1 MLTLQQIKD
10 TVSVYFKDKPVKRV
24 FLFGSYA
31 KGSAREGSDVDLLLE
46 LDYDKMI
53 GLVFIRR
60 QLNLQDSFNT
70 KVDLVP
76 MSTIVESVKKN
87 IDGYKLLVV
96 QNVLSNNSNHQF
108 IGNTN
113 F

>member
-60 QLNLQDSFNT
+60 QLNLQDSFT
-70 KVDLVP
+70 LK
-76 MSTIVESVKKN
+76 
-87 IDGYKLLVV
+87 
-96 QNVLSNNSNHQF
+96 
-108 IGNTN
+108 
-113 F
+113 